1 MKILFLSLSDYD
13 TVSAHGLYS
22 DLLRCFI
29 YHGHEVYM
37 VSPVERKKG
46 KKTYLIRESGCT
58 ILKLRI
64 GNIQKTNKIEKGIS
78 LITVEPLFI
87 RGIKKY
93 FPNVKFD
100 LLLYTTPPIT
110 FCRVVEYVKKRDRA
124 KTYLLLKDIFP
135 QNAVDIGMMSCSGI
149 KGILYQY
156 FRSQERNLYRISD
169 YIGCMSEANVA
180 YVLRHNPEVDAG
192 KVHVCPNSCEVRDMS
207 VAFNERKRI
216 REKYGIPQDKRVFIY
231 GGNLGKPQGI
241 EFMLQCLHS
250 QKKNKDVFFLIVG
263 SGTEYGRI
271 ESYLEKHKPDNIK
284 LMNQLPKEDYD
295 KMVGSCDVGM
305 IFLDHRFTIPNFP
318 SRLLSYMQ
326 AKLPVL
332 AVTDPN
338 TDVGKVIVE
347 NGFGW
352 WCESSNV
359 DEFQKQIKFILTS
372 DLKEMGEAG
381 FEYFREYYDVEK
393 TWEILSCK
401 LKEL

>member
-1 MKILFLSLSDYD
+1 MKILFLSLSDYN
-13 TVSAHGLYS
+13 TVSDHGLYS

-29 YHGHEVYM
+29 NHGHEVYM

-58 ILKLRI
+58 LLKLRI

-78 LITVEPLFI
+78 LITIEPLFI
-87 RGIKKY
+87 WGIKKY
-93 FPNVKFD
+93 FSDIKFD

-110 FCRVVEYVKKRDRA
+110 FCKVVEYVKKRDGA

-135 QNAVDIGMMSCSGI
+135 QNALDIGMMSDSGI
-149 KGILYQY
+149 KGILYRY
-156 FRSQERNLYRISD
+156 FRRKEKRLYGISD
-169 YIGCMSEANVA
+169 YIGCMSEANVE
-180 YVLRHNPEVDAG
+180 YVLRHNPEVEKE

-207 VAFNERKRI
+207 VVFDERKRI
-216 REKYGIPQDKRVFIY
+216 RKKYGIPQDKRVFVY

-241 EFMLQCLHS
+241 EFMLKCLHS
-250 QKKNKDVFFLIVG
+250 QKRNEDVFFLIVG

-271 ESYLEKHKPDNIK
+271 ERYIEKYTLENIK
-284 LMNQLPKEDYD
+284 LMEQLPKEDYD

-318 SRLLSYMQ
+318 SRLLSYLQ

-338 TDVGKVIVE
+338 TDLGEVIVE

-352 WCESSNV
+352 WCESSKES
-359 DEFQKQIKFILTS
+359 DFSKLIEKILLEKNEYLS
-372 DLKEMGEAG
+372 MGEIG
-381 FEYFREYYDVEK
+381 MRYLVENYSVEK
-393 TWEILSCK
+393 SYEIIRRHFS
-401 LKEL
+401 